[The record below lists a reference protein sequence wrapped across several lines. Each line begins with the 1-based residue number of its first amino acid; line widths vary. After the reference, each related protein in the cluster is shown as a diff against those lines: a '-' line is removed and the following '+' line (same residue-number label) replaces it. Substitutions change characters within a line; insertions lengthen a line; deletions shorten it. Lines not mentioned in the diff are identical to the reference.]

1 MSRGTRKKKDRITSV
16 SRGVPV
22 GSKEDETDWHR
33 LNAMTEEEIERNARE
48 DPDSLRLEDCDLTQL
63 RVVMPKRKK
72 QISLRIDND
81 VVDYFQSFGRGYQT
95 RMNAVLRAYMEAQKT
110 R

>member
-1 MSRGTRKKKDRITSV
+1 MSRFTSKKKDRITSV
-16 SRGVPV
+16 SQGVSV
-22 GSKEDETDWHR
+22 GSKKDKTDWHR
-33 LNAMTEEEIERNARE
+33 LDTMTEEEIERNARE

-81 VVDYFQSFGRGYQT
+81 VVDFFQSFGRGYQT

>member
-1 MSRGTRKKKDRITSV
+1 MSRFTSKKKDRITSV
-16 SRGVPV
+16 SQGVPV
-22 GSKEDETDWHR
+22 GSKKDKTDWHR
-33 LNAMTEEEIERNARE
+33 LDTMTEEEIERNARE

>member
-1 MSRGTRKKKDRITSV
+1 MSRITNKKKDKTTSV
-16 SRGVPV
+16 SHGVPV
-22 GSKEDETDWHR
+22 GSKKDKTDWHR
-33 LNAMTEEEIERNARE
+33 LNTMTEEEIERNARE

-72 QISLRIDND
+72 EISLRIDND

-95 RMNAVLRAYMEAQKT
+95 RMNAVLRAYMEAQKM

>member
-1 MSRGTRKKKDRITSV
+1 MSRITNKKKDKITSV
-16 SRGVPV
+16 SQGVPV
-22 GSKEDETDWHR
+22 GSKKDKTDWHR
-33 LNAMTEEEIERNARE
+33 LDTMTEEEIERNARE

-81 VVDYFQSFGRGYQT
+81 VVDFFQSFGRGYQT

>member
-1 MSRGTRKKKDRITSV
+1 MSRVRNNKKGRITSV
-16 SRGVPV
+16 SQGVPV

-33 LNAMTEEEIERNARE
+33 LNAMTEEEIERNASE

-72 QISLRIDND
+72 QLSLRIDND

-110 R
+110 Q